1 MKVIGKVLANAIYS
15 FKDGWRDGKRLNN
28 FNKEKQNMIYMAS
41 NLTTSEFLDDY
52 YYKRKGKVELFN
64 TDAEAI
70 AFHRKY
76 EYVK

>member
-1 MKVIGKVLANAIYS
+1 MKVIGKVLASAIYS
-15 FKDGWRDGKRLNN
+15 FKDGWREGQRLNN
-28 FNKEKQNMIYMAS
+28 FNKEKQDMIHMIS

-64 TDAEAI
+64 TDADAI